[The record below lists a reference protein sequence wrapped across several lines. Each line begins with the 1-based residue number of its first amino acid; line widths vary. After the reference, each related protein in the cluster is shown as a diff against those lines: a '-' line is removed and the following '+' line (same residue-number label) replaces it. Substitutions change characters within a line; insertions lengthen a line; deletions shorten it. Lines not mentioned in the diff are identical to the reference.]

1 LSKETQKY
9 REHIKTFSPRRNKI
23 HEVIFEAETPLG
35 KWFDIALMFLIIL
48 SVLVVAIETL
58 PGLSDSTKHIL
69 HVIEW
74 VLTIFFTIEYIL
86 RLYCVY
92 RPMKYATSFYG
103 VVDLLSI
110 IPTYL
115 ILFLPIHTQSLM
127 MVRALRLLRV
137 FRIFKLAAYTRQ
149 GNFLVKAIKDSIP
162 KIIFF
167 LFFILLMVCIFGSI
181 MYLIEGEKN
190 KAFNSIPTSIYWAI
204 VTITTVGYGDIS
216 PQTGLGQFISSLMMI
231 IGYAIIAV
239 PTGIVTSEMVSGRKD
254 PEDVQEIL
262 AESCMFCMKE
272 GHEADAIHC
281 KYCGEMLNPNHQN
294 IQEKLKEEN

>member
-1 LSKETQKY
+1 MSKESEKY
-9 REHIKTFSPRRNKI
+9 REHIKNFSPRRNRI
-23 HEVIFEAETPLG
+23 HEIIFEAETPLG
-35 KWFDIALMFLIIL
+35 KWFDIVLMFLIIL

-58 PGLSDSTKHIL
+58 PDLSEQVKNVL

-74 VLTIFFTIEYIL
+74 ILTIFFTMEYVL

-110 IPTYL
+110 VPTYL
-115 ILFLPIHTQSLM
+115 SVFLPHGQSLM
-127 MVRALRLLRV
+127 MIRALRLLRV

-149 GNFLVKAIKDSIP
+149 GNYLVKAIKDSIP

-190 KAFNSIPTSIYWAI
+190 EDFRSIPISIYWAI

-254 PEDVQEIL
+254 PNEVEDII

-281 KYCGEMLNPNHQN
+281 KYCGELLNPQHEN
-294 IQEKLKEEN
+294 IQEKLNED

>member
-9 REHIKTFSPRRNKI
+9 RDHIKTFSPRRNRI

-58 PGLSDSTKHIL
+58 PGLSESTKHVLLI
-69 HVIEW
+69 IEW

-110 IPTYL
+110 LPTYL

-167 LFFILLMVCIFGSI
+167 LFFILLAVCIFGSI
-181 MYLIEGEKN
+181 MYLIEGGVEGS
-190 KAFNSIPTSIYWAI
+190 AFDSIPKSIYWAI

-216 PQTGLGQFISSLMMI
+216 PQTGFGQFISSLMMI

-239 PTGIVTSEMVSGRKD
+239 PTGIVTSEMVSGRKNPD
-254 PEDVQEIL
+254 DVQEIL
-262 AESCMFCMKE
+262 SESCMFCMKE

-281 KYCGEMLNPNHQN
+281 KYCGELLNPNHEN
-294 IQEKLKEEN
+294 ILGIK

>member
-1 LSKETQKY
+1 
-9 REHIKTFSPRRNKI
+9 
-23 HEVIFEAETPLG
+23 
-35 KWFDIALMFLIIL
+35 MFLIVVSI
-48 SVLVVAIETL
+48 LVVAIETL
-58 PGLSDSTKHIL
+58 PNLSADTKKVL
-69 HVIEW
+69 LAIEW
-74 VLTIFFTIEYIL
+74 ILTIFFTVEYIL

-115 ILFLPIHTQSLM
+115 SFFLAASFLATSNSLM
-127 MVRALRLLRV
+127 VIRALRLLRV

-149 GNFLVKAIKDSIP
+149 GNFLVKAIKDSVP

-181 MYLIEGEKN
+181 MYLVEGGSN
-190 KAFNSIPTSIYWAI
+190 PAFNSIPTSIYWAI

-254 PEDVQEIL
+254 PDDVQELL

-272 GHEADAIHC
+272 GHEADAVHC
-281 KYCGEMLNPNHQN
+281 KYCGEALNPLHN
-294 IQEKLKEEN
+294 ISSRD